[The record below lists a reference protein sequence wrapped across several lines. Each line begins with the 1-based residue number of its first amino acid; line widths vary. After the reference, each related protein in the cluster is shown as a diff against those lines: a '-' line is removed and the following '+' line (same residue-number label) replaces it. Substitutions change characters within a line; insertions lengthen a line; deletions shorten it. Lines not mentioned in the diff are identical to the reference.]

1 MGLPFS
7 IATEVMYAGGRWR
20 VERVLGAEAVL
31 LCSDTGKEV
40 SADPLRIA
48 LPGNREL
55 RGSLTSVV
63 DETRYDDAGWAV
75 ATRRRDLI
83 VGLANQPR
91 TTADITAV
99 AEALGVTPRRV
110 WALLRQV
117 RVRGEAVANFL
128 PSRHAPPRA
137 KRLDRRVEAIIEQSI
152 DQHDAKYT
160 KPCLNSLIGEV
171 ERRCRATGVVPPC
184 GKSIKA
190 RVRRRI
196 CSGSRGAV
204 GAGADRQQAL

>member
-7 IATEVMYAGGRWR
+7 IGTEVMYAGGRWR
-20 VERVLGAEAVL
+20 VERVLGADAVL
-31 LCSDTGKEV
+31 LCSDIDEEV

-75 ATRRRDLI
+75 SGRPDAGGAR
-83 VGLANQPR
+83 
-91 TTADITAV
+91 
-99 AEALGVTPRRV
+99 LGVSPRP
-110 WALLRQV
+110 
-117 RVRGEAVANFL
+117 RGEAVANSL
-128 PSRHAPPRA
+128 PSRHTPRA
-137 KRLDRRVEAIIEQSI
+137 KRLDRRVETIIEQSI
-152 DQHDAKYT
+152 DQHYAKYT

-171 ERRCRATGVVPPC
+171 ERRCRATGVVPRC

-190 RVRRRI
+190 
-196 CSGSRGAV
+196 A
-204 GAGADRQQAL
+204 